1 MVPGWLKVGKST
13 KDFLYLATVKTV
25 FENTEEQISL
35 LLEITFT
42 LRSIHWSIGN
52 ISAAH
57 ICVTAAQTSRCGRC
71 GCSLSVSM
79 TVRHNIEHNWLLSRL
94 KNIFHYLFFRLF
106 IILHLHIL
114 MLNSLLSRTI
124 LIARKFLLKL
134 IELCLFFLF
143 ISKSVGNHF
152 KLIFNNNNIL
162 LFLPI
167 FTALFLFLLLNCN
180 FFRILLISHH
190 IWSNMIILLL
200 LKNWLVV
207 DTIIAIFF
215 GIHFSIFISCK
226 L

>member
-1 MVPGWLKVGKST
+1 MLNFIHIRGVEAIRFSNHICNVILTFIFVTTVIIFLANKHLQMVPGWLEVGKSS

-25 FENTEEQISL
+25 FENTEEQLSL
-35 LLEITFT
+35 LLEISFT
-42 LRSIHWSIGN
+42 RWSIHWSIGN
-52 ISAAH
+52 ISVAH

-143 ISKSVGNHF
+143 IS
-152 KLIFNNNNIL
+152 
-162 LFLPI
+162 
-167 FTALFLFLLLNCN
+167 
-180 FFRILLISHH
+180 
-190 IWSNMIILLL
+190 
-200 LKNWLVV
+200 
-207 DTIIAIFF
+207 
-215 GIHFSIFISCK
+215 
-226 L
+226 